1 MEGGVEVLPAV
12 RVDLV
17 GVVLPGYVAVL
28 DRLADDKHAVVD
40 LAHAWHIAVHQ
51 AEQLD
56 DRSRHL
62 RTTKGTG
69 K

>member
-17 GVVLPGYVAVL
+17 GVVLSGHVAVL
-28 DRLADDKHAVVD
+28 DRLANDEHAVVD
-40 LAHAWHIAVHQ
+40 LAHAWHIAPHQ
-51 AEQLD
+51 AQQLE

-62 RTTKGTG
+62 RTTKGTE